1 MLVFPQLPDRLSASQ
16 RAKKPMRNLS
26 SKRFVPWLS
35 PGELGFGEGP
45 ASGQFDD
52 YFDAASD
59 MPAFYRPSMG
69 AAIIFLQKCAVC
81 ALAYPG
87 GNFLV
92 FRCHHE
98 RPSLFDRDGDG
109 TPDRRDS
116 QPNNPNRS

>member
-1 MLVFPQLPDRLSASQ
+1 MHNSFFKAIRSMVYLQVNYGLAEAQLPHNS
-16 RAKKPMRNLS
+16 MIT
-26 SKRFVPWLS
+26 
-35 PGELGFGEGP
+35 
-45 ASGQFDD
+45 

-59 MPAFYRPSMG
+59 MPAFYQPSMG

-87 GNFLV
+87 CNFLV
-92 FRCHHE
+92 LRCHHE